1 MDMGRSRSM
10 EWEFCSRL
18 AQRCSGGILVVFGAG
33 VGCFDE
39 HSGVVL
45 AFFVV
50 GLECFDERSGGILA
64 VFGAGVEC
72 FDERSGGMLAC
83 LEQEWV

>member
-1 MDMGRSRSM
+1 MGERP
-10 EWEFCSRL
+10 E
-18 AQRCSGGILVVFGAG
+18 GILAVFGAG

-50 GLECFDERSGGILA
+50 GQECFDERSEGFWQFLEQVCSASMSVLVG
-64 VFGAGVEC
+64 C
-72 FDERSGGMLAC
+72 WRC

>member
-10 EWEFCSRL
+10 EWEFYSRL
-18 AQRCSGGILVVFGAG
+18 AQRCSGGILAVFGAG

-39 HSGVVL
+39 HSG
-45 AFFVV
+45 
-50 GLECFDERSGGILA
+50 EILA

-72 FDERSGGMLAC
+72 FDERSGGMLALFGAGMGFDELPKGFLVA
-83 LEQEWV
+83 LEE